1 MILVL
6 PEEIKVFLTFL
17 VTQGLKALFNLFGK
31 DFEGVAAGF
40 VAAVVAIVLFGA
52 ETLLGLVPDEY
63 KEPVGAALS
72 FIVALLGAFGV
83 HYSYRNIGS

>member
-31 DFEGVAAGF
+31 DFGGVAAGV

-63 KEPVGAALS
+63 KDSVAAALS